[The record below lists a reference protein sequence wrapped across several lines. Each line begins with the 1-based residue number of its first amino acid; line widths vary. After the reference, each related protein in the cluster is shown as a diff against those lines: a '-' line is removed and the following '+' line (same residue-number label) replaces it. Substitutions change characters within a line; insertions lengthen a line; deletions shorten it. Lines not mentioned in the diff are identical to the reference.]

1 MFSKY
6 LKTLSILKKFLFI
19 NFVIFTIIGLFTL
32 IYLTNIE
39 PSLLKKK
46 SEDHIN
52 IINNT
57 TDNIKR
63 LNIKFQENDI
73 RKFLFSTRFIF
84 QNLDRVIFFDN
95 KLELI
100 GDTDT
105 LDLDP
110 RSFSTRLDKIEF
122 ESLSEEVNEDEN
134 KENNSSQNNETKAS
148 FKDLLERYNN
158 SDNYGNYY
166 TFTEDNLNQFKV
178 TTVKNVKSDEN
189 NLGFIVISENANE
202 IKTAIDERRAF
213 VIRTAISVGF
223 VILIFSFVLSRYF
236 IKPIQNL
243 VGYTIK
249 VKEKN
254 PGKTGIENLKNR
266 NDELGLL
273 SNSMEDMT
281 NELQKRI
288 SHAENFSTDL
298 VHEIRNPLASLKSAS
313 EILKDT
319 KDINQRTKLLDILTH
334 DVQRI
339 ERLITDYSQMLKD
352 EVALSKE
359 QMKKLDIQPII
370 QSVVD
375 DYNNIYKFKKNIS
388 INYQNDGKSEYL
400 INGIENRI
408 EQIVANLLDN
418 SISFSEDGSEV
429 IVNVSNGLEKKVIVK
444 ILDEGQGFKEKD
456 TSKIFNRFYSN
467 RPENFGEHSGLG
479 LNIVKNLVDLHD
491 GKIEA
496 SNRLDKQ
503 GALIEIQF
511 PSL

>member
-319 KDINQRTKLLDILTH
+319 KDINQRAKLLDILTH

-503 GALIEIQF
+503 GASIEIQF
-511 PSL
+511 PGL